1 MVEKKNKKNVKGQ
14 NFDGEANWLGVVSFY
29 CMQMSMQMSLV
40 MSMWFIFRKDWN
52 DVPDVHHFFALWQ

>member
-1 MVEKKNKKNVKGQ
+1 MVEKKQKKNVKGQ
-14 NFDGEANWLGVVSFY
+14 NFDGEANWFGVVSFY
-29 CMQMSMQMSLV
+29 CMQMSLV